1 MYAAGFQHSG
11 RGLSSAFVPSFP
23 FLSLVLMPAARTRR
37 LALNCALVGAAW
49 VLGMAAA
56 EPAFAKPTVGVEDTL
71 LVVPDS
77 LRGLSGE
84 IRFRALKP
92 DRTAPEQ
99 LEALLDLFGLDALS
113 RPSIHRVM
121 DPVTK
126 EPFSFASL
134 VPFTEKQDGKVGVYR
149 VGRWPAEV
157 RRPRSEAYRLPSG
170 FIEVTAENQHTQV
183 STHFTLGQFLTKD
196 QKDVWPK
203 MLLLDERLVDK
214 LELIIVELRL
224 AGHKAEGLNVL
235 SGFRTPQ
242 YNARGKNSG
251 RATDSRHQYGDAADV
266 FVDADGNGR
275 MDDLNGDK
283 RVDTKDALAFVRIVE
298 KVEQKYPSLVGG
310 VGLYRAVP
318 GHGPF
323 VHVDARGERIRWGI
337 P

>member
-1 MYAAGFQHSG
+1 M
-11 RGLSSAFVPSFP
+11 
-23 FLSLVLMPAARTRR
+23 
-37 LALNCALVGAAW
+37 AAW
-49 VLGMAAA
+49 V
-56 EPAFAKPTVGVEDTL
+56 VGVAASTPRHAERRTERRAERRAARPDTL

-77 LRGLSGE
+77 FRGLSGE
-84 IRFRALKP
+84 LKFRALRP
-92 DRTAPEQ
+92 DRTSE
-99 LEALLDLFGLDALS
+99 EMITALLDVFGADVLS
-113 RPSIHRVM
+113 RPSVHRVV
-121 DPVTK
+121 DPFSR
-126 EPFSFASL
+126 EPFHFASL
-134 VPFTEKQDGKVGVYR
+134 VPFAEKQDGKVGVYR
-149 VGRWPAEV
+149 IGRWPGEV
-157 RRPRSEAYRLPSG
+157 RRPRSEAYRLPAG
-170 FIEVTAENQHTQV
+170 FIEVTAENQHTPV

-196 QKDVWPK
+196 QRDVWPK
-203 MLLLDERLVDK
+203 MLLLDERLIDK

-224 AGHKAEGLNVL
+224 AGHKADGLSVL

-242 YNARGKNSG
+242 YNSRGKNSG

-298 KVEQKYPSLVGG
+298 RVEQKYPSLVGG

-318 GHGPF
+318 GRGPF

>member
-1 MYAAGFQHSG
+1 
-11 RGLSSAFVPSFP
+11 
-23 FLSLVLMPAARTRR
+23 
-37 LALNCALVGAAW
+37 
-49 VLGMAAA
+49 MAAA
-56 EPAFAKPTVGVEDTL
+56 EPAFAKPAAGAEDTL

-84 IRFRALKP
+84 IRFMALKP

-99 LEALLDLFGLDALS
+99 LESLLDLFGLDALS
-113 RPSIHRVM
+113 RPGIHRVI
-121 DPVTK
+121 DPQSK

-149 VGRWPAEV
+149 VGRWPGEV
-157 RRPRSEAYRLPSG
+157 RRPRSEAYRLPAG
-170 FIEVTAENQHTQV
+170 FIEVTEENQHTQV

-196 QKDVWPK
+196 QRDVWPK

-224 AGHKAEGLNVL
+224 AGHKAPGLHVL

-242 YNARGKNSG
+242 YNSRGKKSG

-266 FVDADGNGR
+266 FVDADGNGK
-275 MDDLNGDK
+275 MDDLNGD
-283 RVDTKDALAFVRIVE
+283 RRIDTKDALAFVRIVD
-298 KVEQKYPSLVGG
+298 KVEQKYPSLAGG

-318 GHGPF
+318 GRGPF
-323 VHVDARGERIRWGI
+323 VHVDARGERFRWGI

>member
-1 MYAAGFQHSG
+1 
-11 RGLSSAFVPSFP
+11 
-23 FLSLVLMPAARTRR
+23 MPADRTRR
-37 LALNCALVGAAW
+37 LILNCALLGAAW

-92 DRTAPEQ
+92 DRTTPEQ
-99 LEALLDLFGLDALS
+99 LESLLDLFGLDALS
-113 RPSIHRVM
+113 RPGIHRVM

-224 AGHKAEGLNVL
+224 AGHKAEGLTVL

-310 VGLYRAVP
+310 VGLYRAVR